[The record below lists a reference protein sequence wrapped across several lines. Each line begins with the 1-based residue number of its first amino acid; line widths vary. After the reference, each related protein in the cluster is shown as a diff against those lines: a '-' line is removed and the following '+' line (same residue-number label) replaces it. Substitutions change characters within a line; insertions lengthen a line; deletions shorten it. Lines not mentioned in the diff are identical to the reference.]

1 MLMTKL
7 AKAGWGLGACLL
19 LGVGLAGCGGGGG
32 SDSLSVSP
40 PQGVALAPNSN
51 ALGMTKRALDLG
63 IEGDGLL
70 MLQASDDGPRSY
82 TRLGQLDVDHHGH
95 LIHSDGLRVVGVAD
109 ADAPVAVQAL
119 GPLPVLPVRMAPKA
133 TGLVEIEMNLDS
145 RLPISEM
152 DDGSFDPRNAT
163 TYNKATTLTTYT
175 AAGEAVPLTF
185 FFARAQGLPG
195 TCGDRWIL
203 RMTVSGRLMPTEQLC
218 FNDDGLLD
226 SRHGPNLTLAAAD
239 SGLSQDLILDF
250 SGSTQFGSVFSV
262 TKARQ
267 DGYRTGQ
274 LTDVAVTADGRVT
287 LNYDNFQTRSG
298 GRVALARFTVADR
311 LLRPEGSSTR
321 WLCLGGCAT
330 PAVGLPGTGLLGTLR
345 PGSLNTVY

>member
-109 ADAPVAVQAL
+109 ADAPVAAQAL
-119 GPLPVLPVRMAPKA
+119 GPLPAVAHRMAPKA
-133 TGLVEIEMNLDS
+133 TGLIQVEMNLDS
-145 RLPISEM
+145 RLPITEV
-152 DDGSFDPRNAT
+152 DDWSFNPKNAV
-163 TYNKATTLTTYT
+163 TYNKATSVTTYT
-175 AAGEAVPLTF
+175 AAGEAVPLTVY
-185 FFARAQGLPG
+185 FARAQGLPG
-195 TCGDRWIL
+195 TCEDRWMVH
-203 RMTVSGRLMPTEQLC
+203 MTVSGRLMPTDQLC
-218 FNDDGLLD
+218 YDYAGHLD

-250 SGSTQFGSVFSV
+250 SDSTQFGSFFAVMNLQ
-262 TKARQ
+262 Q
-267 DGYRTGQ
+267 DGYPAGL
-274 LTDVAVTADGRVT
+274 LTEVAVAGDGRVT

-298 GRVALARFTVADR
+298 GRLALARFTVADR

-345 PGSLNTVY
+345 SGSLNTVY